1 MFKLALLHLKYNRF
15 LSAILIVC
23 LTIAIFLPMVTW
35 LSSSMLHEEMTAR
48 SDGTPLL
55 IGSEGSPFL
64 LTLNSIYFKT
74 DIEEPITLGALNAY
88 RKRCAG
94 LVIPLY
100 TGHTA
105 KKYPVVGTSHDYFSF
120 RGLEPADGTLPVM
133 LGDAV
138 AGAGAARQLRLKKG
152 GSVITDCDNIYDI
165 SAEYPLLL
173 RITGILKPTGT
184 PDDNAIF
191 VDVKTAW
198 IMDGIGHG
206 HEDAVAAPDNV
217 HDESIL
223 FIEANEVKYNSRLKK
238 YNEVTRRNIDNFHFH
253 GDADDFPLSALIVV
267 PDSHKEKVLVMS
279 ETNLSTDRSANGA
292 EIPAGLQAIAP
303 TDIISEI
310 LALIFDIKKILDSF
324 SGLVLV
330 STGAFLF
337 LVLSL
342 LFRLRRDEMEII
354 FRIGGSRHAMEMM
367 LGIETAIL
375 LGASFVVAGL
385 LSLIVT
391 ALARSYYFT

>member
-1 MFKLALLHLKYNRF
+1 MFKLALLHLKYNRI

-23 LTIAIFLPMVTW
+23 LTIALFLPMVTR

-48 SDGTPLL
+48 SDTTPLL
-55 IGSEGSPFL
+55 IGSKGSPFL

-74 DIEEPITLGALNAY
+74 EVDAPINRGTLDAY
-88 RKRCAG
+88 RKRCEG
-94 LVIPLY
+94 LVIPIY
-100 TGHTA
+100 TGHRP
-105 KKYPVVGTSHDYFSF
+105 KKYPGVGTSHDYFTY
-120 RGLEPADGTLPVM
+120 RGLEPAEGALPGM
-133 LGDAV
+133 LGEAV
-138 AGAGAARQLRLKKG
+138 AGSGAARQLRLKTG

-173 RITGILKPTGT
+173 RITGILKPTGS
-184 PDDNAIF
+184 PDDNVLF

-206 HEDAVAAPDNV
+206 HEDAVAAPEAG

-223 FIEANEVKYNSRLKK
+223 FIEASEVKYNSRLKK
-238 YNEVTRRNIDNFHFH
+238 YNEVTRQNIDSFHFH
-253 GDADDFPLSALIVV
+253 GDASDFPLTALIVV
-267 PDSHKEKVLVMS
+267 PASHKEKVLVMAD
-279 ETNLSTDRSANGA
+279 TNLSTDQEAA
-292 EIPAGLQAIAP
+292 ETESLAGLQAIAP

-310 LALIFDIKKILDSF
+310 LALIFDVKKILDSF

-354 FRIGGSRHAMEMM
+354 YRIGGSRHAMKMM

-375 LGASFVVAGL
+375 LGVSFVAASV
-385 LSLIVT
+385 LSVIVT
-391 ALARSYYFT
+391 ALARTYYFA